1 MLSVHKAEKSHC
13 QSTTC
18 VNLQQCKLG
27 FPVFVSHFFLYNAI
41 GDWLLFLLCAVVR
54 TVCLQG
60 KKTFPEFIPPPPF
73 FPLNFSFEF
82 HVRAVL
88 STLPMLCNKLRYE
101 AAWGELLFLQGTL
114 PLVAFL
120 CGWKKKKAEN
130 SIFSFPFW
138 NWNVIFQ
145 ARLQKLVT
153 TAVCSTCIL
162 RVWRLAMASVNIKKK
177 HPNMQRY

>member
-1 MLSVHKAEKSHC
+1 MLSVHKADKSHC

-120 CGWKKKKAEN
+120 CGWKKKKKQRTV
-130 SIFSFPFW
+130 FSHFLFGTGML
-138 NWNVIFQ
+138 FF
-145 ARLQKLVT
+145 KLGFK
-153 TAVCSTCIL
+153 S
-162 RVWRLAMASVNIKKK
+162 
-177 HPNMQRY
+177 

>member
-1 MLSVHKAEKSHC
+1 MLGICSKCYLCTKQIRVTVKVPLV
-13 QSTTC
+13 STC
-18 VNLQQCKLG
+18 NSVNLDFQCL
-27 FPVFVSHFFLYNAI
+27 SAIFFLYNAI

-120 CGWKKKKAEN
+120 CGWKKKKKSREQYFLI
-130 SIFSFPFW
+130 SFLELECYFS
-138 NWNVIFQ
+138 
-145 ARLQKLVT
+145 
-153 TAVCSTCIL
+153 S
-162 RVWRLAMASVNIKKK
+162 
-177 HPNMQRY
+177 